1 MTYPFNRTSV
11 YQEISINTS
20 SPTKLV
26 VMLYEGALKFLRQAI
41 DDIRRKDVARKS
53 QSVDRTVAI
62 IQHLQGTL
70 DIEKGQEIAQELD
83 RLYSYMSSRIFEG
96 SAKLDVS
103 PLQEVVKLLET
114 LLSGWEEIARK
125 EQEHDAVPTDLLAQ
139 QAGAGRFELHA

>member
-1 MTYPFNRTSV
+1 MNYSFNRSSM
-11 YQEISINTS
+11 YQEISVNTS

-26 VMLYEGALKFLRQAI
+26 VMLYEGALRFLRQAI
-41 DDIRRKDVARKS
+41 DDIGQKNYARKS

-70 DIEKGQEIAQELD
+70 DLEKGQEIAYELD

-96 SAKLDVS
+96 SAQLD
-103 PLQEVVKLLET
+103 PKALQEVAKLLEM

-125 EQEHDAVPTDLLAQ
+125 EQEHTVPTELLAQ
-139 QAGAGRFELHA
+139 PGRFELHA

>member
-1 MTYPFNRTSV
+1 MNYSFNRSSI

-26 VMLYEGALKFLRQAI
+26 VMLYAGALRFLRQAI
-41 DDIRRKDVARKS
+41 DDIGQKNFARKS

-70 DIEKGQEIAQELD
+70 DLEKGQEIAYELD
-83 RLYSYMSSRIFEG
+83 RLYSYMTSRIFEG
-96 SAKLDVS
+96 SAQLDTKA
-103 PLQEVVKLLET
+103 LQEVAKLLET

-125 EQEHDAVPTDLLAQ
+125 EQEHAVPTDLLAQ
-139 QAGAGRFELHA
+139 QATTGRFELHA